1 MGESSP
7 RLQSVQARRRFGE
20 LKLGTTLIGAVL
32 VWAALG
38 KVANPQEFYT
48 ALLAYRLPLPA
59 LALQATA
66 AILPWLELICGLLLI
81 ANLWTHAA
89 LAWAAVLFAIFA
101 VATGQAWMR
110 GLDIA
115 CGCMD
120 LRLLGIEPE
129 SATARWLESAG
140 FACVRAAVLMG
151 VACGLFLLKGA
162 DDAEIEQGTGQ
173 HEHDPTP

>member
-7 RLQSVQARRRFGE
+7 RLQSVQARRRFGA
-20 LKLGTTLIGAVL
+20 LKRGTTLLIGAVL

-59 LALQATA
+59 LALMATA
-66 AILPWLELICGLLLI
+66 VILPWLELLCGLLLI
-81 ANLWTHAA
+81 ANLRTRAA
-89 LAWAAVLFAIFA
+89 LAWAAVLFAVFA
-101 VATGQAWMR
+101 LATGQAWMR

-115 CGCMD
+115 CGCVD

-129 SATARWLESAG
+129 SPAARWLESAE
-140 FACVRAAVLMG
+140 FACARAVVLMG
-151 VACGLFLLKGA
+151 IAGGLFLLKGA
-162 DDAEIEQGTGQ
+162 GDAEIEQGTR
-173 HEHDPTP
+173 PA

>member
-1 MGESSP
+1 MGESQESSS
-7 RLQSVQARRRFGE
+7 RLQSAKTRRRFDE
-20 LKLGTTLIGAVL
+20 LKLGTTLRWLLGAVL

-81 ANLWTHAA
+81 ANLRTRAA
-89 LAWAAVLFAIFA
+89 LAWAVVLFAIFA
-101 VATGQAWMR
+101 LATGHAWMR

-115 CGCMD
+115 CGCVD
-120 LRLLGIEPE
+120 LRLLGIEPG
-129 SATARWLESAG
+129 SALARWLESAG
-140 FACVRAAVLMG
+140 FACVRAVVLLG
-151 VACGLFLLKGA
+151 LAGGLFRSEGKPV
-162 DDAEIEQGTGQ
+162 EVS
-173 HEHDPTP
+173 